1 MLKLRELE
9 RMASS
14 IDHLTACCPLLLVVV
29 LLLLHPEHS
38 KPKSSPAAAVT
49 SDVIND
55 HHIQY
60 IIFITLYLLPL
71 LEIVGTHQIISK
83 MAPKVLVVLTSQ
95 DKIPSNGHPTGWY
108 LPELAH
114 PWEVLHD
121 KTELVIASPKGGEAP
136 LDPSSVKMFE
146 NDPVASKFLNEQ
158 KSLWTN
164 TVKLSD
170 VLPKVSEF
178 DAIFYVGGHGP
189 MFDLVNDENSI
200 ALIEAFSAAKKPIAA
215 VCHGPT
221 VLLKAKAPSG
231 VPLLSACTVTGF
243 SNTEEDQVQMS
254 SAMPFMLEDE
264 LQKVTGNRY
273 VKADEPWGEK
283 VAVSKAAGTG
293 ATVIT
298 GQNPAS
304 ATAVGKEILRALGV
318 A

>member
-1 MLKLRELE
+1 
-9 RMASS
+9 
-14 IDHLTACCPLLLVVV
+14 
-29 LLLLHPEHS
+29 
-38 KPKSSPAAAVT
+38 
-49 SDVIND
+49 
-55 HHIQY
+55 
-60 IIFITLYLLPL
+60 
-71 LEIVGTHQIISK
+71 

-108 LPELAH
+108 LPEFAH

-136 LDPSSVKMFE
+136 LDPASVKMFE
-146 NDPVASKFLNEQ
+146 NDPVASKFLKEQ

-189 MFDLVNDENSI
+189 MFDLHSDETSI

-215 VCHGPT
+215 VCHGPA

-231 VPLLSACTVTGF
+231 VPLLSTCTVTGF
-243 SNTEEDQVQMS
+243 SNTEEDQAQLS
-254 SAMPFMLEDE
+254 SAMPYMLEDE

-283 VAVSKAAGTG
+283 VVVSRAAGTG
-293 ATVIT
+293 ATIIT

-304 ATAVGKEILRALGV
+304 ATGVGKEILRALGV